1 MSDKNTPNVAFIG
14 LGSMGLGM
22 AKNLLKHGHKVVGV
36 DPSEAARKAFA
47 DAGGMCVATCA
58 DAAGKADV
66 VVVAVVNDKQ
76 VEAVLFGDN
85 GAVSKLRKGGVVMQ
99 CATVP
104 AAFSRALGERLAK
117 TGHEL
122 LDSPMSGGRVRAES
136 GELTFMASGNAK
148 AFAAAESILSATSAK
163 VFRLGEAPGIGSL
176 VKTVNQLLAG
186 VHIATAAEAVA
197 LAAKAGADT
206 RVVYD
211 VISASAGNSWMFGN
225 RVPHMLDDDYS
236 PLSAIEIFVKD
247 LGLVLNTGHELR
259 LPLPL
264 AAAAHQLFLA
274 AAGAGWGKLDDSA
287 VVKVYEQAGGFK
299 VSSQKR

>member
-1 MSDKNTPNVAFIG
+1 MSDKNTPTVAFIG

-22 AKNLLKHGHKVVGV
+22 ARNLLKHGHKVIGV
-36 DPSEAARKAFA
+36 DPSAPARDAFVKAGGAAEATPAAAAKAA
-47 DAGGMCVATCA
+47 DA
-58 DAAGKADV
+58 
-66 VVVAVVNDKQ
+66 VVVAVVNSQQ
-76 VEAVLFGDN
+76 VETVLFGEA
-85 GAVSKLRKGGVVMQ
+85 GAASTLRKGGLVMQ

-104 AAFSRALGERLAK
+104 PAFAKTLGERLARS
-117 TGHEL
+117 GLVL
-122 LDSPMSGGRVRAES
+122 LDAPMSGGRARAES
-136 GELTFMASGNAK
+136 GELTYMTSGSA
-148 AFAAAESILSATSAK
+148 AAYAAAESILAATSAK

-186 VHIATAAEAVA
+186 VHIATAAEAMA

-206 RVVYD
+206 RAVYE

-247 LGLVLNTGHELR
+247 LGLVLNTGHEHR
-259 LPLPL
+259 LPLPM

-274 AAGAGWGKLDDSA
+274 AAGAGWGKLDDAA
-287 VVKVYEQAGGFK
+287 VVKVYEQAGDFK
-299 VSSQKR
+299 VSSPKR